1 MKELFKTIIRD
12 WQKAKIVRALQ
23 VCLTSQDEVTRQR
36 ELRGIVQ
43 TAQRFGLAEG
53 YIITLDAEEALE
65 MEGVK
70 IVVQPC
76 WKWLLA
82 DT

>member
-23 VCLTSQDEVTRQR
+23 VCLTLKDEATRQS
-36 ELRGIVQ
+36 ELRGVVQ
-43 TAQRFGLAEG
+43 AAQRFGLAEG
-53 YIITLDAEEALE
+53 YIITLEDEEELE

-70 IVVQPC
+70 IIVQPC
-76 WKWLLA
+76 WKWLLVG
-82 DT
+82 T